1 MICPECEEKY
11 SDIITTC
18 RYCNVELVASLKQPD
33 CLELSVV
40 RTILNEANA
49 HIIKGFLENEN
60 IPCQLENVSFHAGPA
75 PVADLMKVRLWS
87 KKQDVERARK
97 LLVELE
103 DTHVCSSCDTE
114 LNYQD
119 EICSHCGEKLSQV

>member
-1 MICPECEEKY
+1 MLICPECEEKY
-11 SDIITTC
+11 SDTITTC
-18 RYCNVELVASLKQPD
+18 WDCNVELVASLKQAD
-33 CLELSVV
+33 CLELAVV
-40 RTILNEANA
+40 CTILNEANA

-97 LLVELE
+97 LLAELE
-103 DTHVCSSCDTE
+103 DIQVCSNCE
-114 LNYQD
+114 REVNYQD
-119 EICSHCGEKLSQV
+119 EICKNCGEKLS